1 MWRVSLT
8 VAETEATAFAELLES
23 VSISVSRFE
32 TTSTGLWVI
41 EAICDRRPDRHG
53 LQCQTAL
60 LAAARGL
67 ASPVITVTRL
77 QELDWVA
84 HVNKIA
90 QPIHVRRFII
100 RSQQHTRIGAKDI
113 VADAGLAFGTGEH
126 ASTRGCLTAI
136 DLIARRYRPRRILDL
151 GCGTGILAIACAK
164 TCPARVL
171 AADVDPVAANTAREN
186 ARINA
191 VCLRVVVSTG
201 FSNRLVRSMAPYDL
215 IVANILARPL
225 ICLAGDFSRHLS
237 PGGIAVISGL
247 LRRQERAV
255 IHAYSCRGFVL
266 KHRTAIDEWHT
277 LVFVKPF
284 R

>member
-1 MWRVSLT
+1 MWRVTLT
-8 VAETEATAFAELLES
+8 VAETEATVFAELLES

-32 TTSTGLWVI
+32 TTSRGLWAI
-41 EAICDRRPDRHG
+41 EAICERRPDRHG

-60 LAAARGL
+60 LAAALGL
-67 ASPVITVTRL
+67 ASPEITVSRL
-77 QELDWVA
+77 QDFDWVA

-90 QPIHVRRFII
+90 QPIHVGRFII
-100 RSQQHTRIGAKDI
+100 RSQQHNRIGAKDI
-113 VADAGLAFGTGEH
+113 VTDAGLAFGTGEH
-126 ASTRGCLTAI
+126 ASTRGCLAVI

-151 GCGTGILAIACAK
+151 GCGTGILAIACSK
-164 TCPARVL
+164 TWPARVL

-186 ARINA
+186 ARIND
-191 VCLRVVVSTG
+191 VCMHVVNSTG

-237 PGGIAVISGL
+237 RGGMAVVSGL
-247 LRRQERAV
+247 LRRQERTV
-255 IHAYSCRGFVL
+255 IHAYSCRGFIL
-266 KHRTAIDEWHT
+266 KHRAALDEWHT
-277 LVFVKPF
+277 LVFAKPF